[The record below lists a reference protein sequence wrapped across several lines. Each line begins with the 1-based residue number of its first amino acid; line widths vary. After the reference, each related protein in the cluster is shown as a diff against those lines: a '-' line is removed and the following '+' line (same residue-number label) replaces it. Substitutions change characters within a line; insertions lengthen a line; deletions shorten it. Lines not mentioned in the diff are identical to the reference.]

1 MMIGMFCCGSVLEA
15 QHTGGSLQS
24 AAAACTV
31 LPHAVP
37 SRPRAVCSTFTV
49 DEAVLLG
56 VLGVLRS
63 LHVCDFQTLFLF
75 LVVKSASSVFV
86 ASNASTTA
94 AAFRRR
100 CRLHRIHR
108 RNRLINS
115 GKNSKKRRKARACQ
129 LVRVRANKMVAD
141 VAVAFNRNLITPHSI
156 KRTAYKQMKGD
167 CAFILS
173 QISSFPH
180 MVALGSLS
188 SLSSLS
194 SFASATSAASAPPR
208 RRPGVSELPSTI
220 DDPME
225 ALGRFNAFLH
235 PLL

>member
-115 GKNSKKRRKARACQ
+115 GKKTKKRRKARACQ

-141 VAVAFNRNLITPHSI
+141 VAVAFNHNLITPHSI

-167 CAFILS
+167 CALHSFSDHQFSTYGCLRQSQQSQQPQQLRLS
-173 QISSFPH
+173 N
-180 MVALGSLS
+180 VS
-188 SLSSLS
+188 SLS
-194 SFASATSAASAPPR
+194 AASPPPR
-208 RRPGVSELPSTI
+208 GI
-220 DDPME
+220 
-225 ALGRFNAFLH
+225 
-235 PLL
+235 